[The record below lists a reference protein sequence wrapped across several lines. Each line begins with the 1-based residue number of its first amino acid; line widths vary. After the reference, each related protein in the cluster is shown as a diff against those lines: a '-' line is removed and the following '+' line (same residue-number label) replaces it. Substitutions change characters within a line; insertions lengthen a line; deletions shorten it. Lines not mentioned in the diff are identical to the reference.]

1 MARLQRV
8 IEKQNR
14 LLQATDLHCR
24 EWRRRAEK
32 LLPLQDKVKDLKR
45 SLRARKA
52 LLVEEA
58 ARADGAASLARAAEL
73 RVRRARAGA
82 LRSGPARGDVRAQA
96 DELAAANRR
105 LQLGATVARTEGS
118 LETAHA
124 AASPQAEAPREAPAA
139 SAAAQ

>member
-1 MARLQRV
+1 VARLQRV

-73 RVRRARAGA
+73 RVRRARVHPSIS
-82 LRSGPARGDVRAQA
+82 RDDDVHAQV

-105 LQLGATVARTEGS
+105 LQLGAAVARTEAS